1 MMSAKDLE
9 EFAINTGQKEDR
21 GPLDLTLLLEQADN
35 KIKQLKDVI
44 NGHQALH
51 DSDKQQIFNFSSA
64 STIFCSCLSNSS
76 ICCGC
81 SPIPTELFRYI
92 FTVAWAADISASYLS
107 LKAFINPILCILDI
121 LG

>member
-21 GPLDLTLLLEQADN
+21 GPLDLTLLLEQAED

-51 DSDKQQIFNFSSA
+51 ESDRQQIF
-64 STIFCSCLSNSS
+64 
-76 ICCGC
+76 
-81 SPIPTELFRYI
+81 
-92 FTVAWAADISASYLS
+92 D
-107 LKAFINPILCILDI
+107 LKKI
-121 LG
+121 LGEKRMVEQTSEDLKRKISELTLDNRRLTKQINDTDKHVDFLRRTGAI

>member
-21 GPLDLTLLLEQADN
+21 GPLDLTLLLEQAEN

-51 DSDKQQIFNFSSA
+51 ESDRQQIFDLKMA
-64 STIFCSCLSNSS
+64 L
-76 ICCGC
+76 G
-81 SPIPTELFRYI
+81 ELQNLDVINAQYRILIAELKNDNRRLAKQCEDQIKQFRNEG
-92 FTVAWAADISASYLS
+92 AL
-107 LKAFINPILCILDI
+107 
-121 LG
+121 

>member
-9 EFAINTGQKEDR
+9 EFAINTRQKEDR

-51 DSDKQQIFNFSSA
+51 DSDKQQIFNLKMA
-64 STIFCSCLSNSS
+64 L
-76 ICCGC
+76 G
-81 SPIPTELFRYI
+81 ELRNLDVVNAQYKTLISELKRDNRLLAKQCDDQLKQFRNKGAI
-92 FTVAWAADISASYLS
+92 
-107 LKAFINPILCILDI
+107 
-121 LG
+121 

>member
-9 EFAINTGQKEDR
+9 EFAINTEQKEDR

-51 DSDKQQIFNFSSA
+51 DSDKQQIFDLKMA
-64 STIFCSCLSNSS
+64 L
-76 ICCGC
+76 G
-81 SPIPTELFRYI
+81 ELRNLDVVNAQYKTLISELKRDNRLLAKQCDDQLKQFRNKGAI
-92 FTVAWAADISASYLS
+92 
-107 LKAFINPILCILDI
+107 
-121 LG
+121 

>member
-21 GPLDLTLLLEQADN
+21 GPLNLTLLLEQAED

-51 DSDKQQIFNFSSA
+51 ESDRQQIFDLKMALGELRSLDVCSS
-64 STIFCSCLSNSS
+64 CYYK
-76 ICCGC
+76 
-81 SPIPTELFRYI
+81 YI
-92 FTVAWAADISASYLS
+92 SE
-107 LKAFINPILCILDI
+107 
-121 LG
+121 

>member
-21 GPLDLTLLLEQADN
+21 GPLDLTLLLEQAAN

-51 DSDKQQIFNFSSA
+51 DSDKQQIFDLKMA
-64 STIFCSCLSNSS
+64 L
-76 ICCGC
+76 G
-81 SPIPTELFRYI
+81 ELRNLDVVNAQYKTLISELKRDNRLLAKQCDDQLKQFRNKGAI
-92 FTVAWAADISASYLS
+92 
-107 LKAFINPILCILDI
+107 
-121 LG
+121 